1 MLFFFKQ
8 FAFQREYGIYI
19 WMNISMLPELV
30 SNEQKKKML
39 VSYWTKMFS
48 STKGASKKEFLF
60 LALDSFIKTIFS
72 DVIKHPV
79 TAALTK
85 RSNN

>member
-1 MLFFFKQ
+1 
-8 FAFQREYGIYI
+8 
-19 WMNISMLPELV
+19 
-30 SNEQKKKML
+30 
-39 VSYWTKMFS
+39 MFS

>member
-8 FAFQREYGIYI
+8 FAFQSEYGIYI
-19 WMNISMLPELV
+19 WMNISMLPEPV
-30 SNEQKKKML
+30 SNEQKKML

-48 STKGASKKEFLF
+48 STKGASKEEFLF

-72 DVIKHPV
+72 DIIKYPV
-79 TAALTK
+79 MIALTK